1 MKKITQFSVDYPITI
16 LMLIMAVLLLGYI
29 SFSKLGIDL
38 FPDLNNPRIFVEL
51 KSGERPPEEIEK
63 QFVDGIESLA
73 IRQKKV
79 VQVSS
84 ISRVGSAQITIEY
97 TWDAD
102 MDEAFLD
109 IQKTLTS
116 FSQNSEIDE
125 LTITQ
130 HDPNATPVILIG
142 LSHPEINDMDELRKV
157 AENYIRNELI
167 RLEGI
172 AEVEL
177 SGQEEKEVVI
187 KTDNYILEAHGITPD
202 VITNQIRNYNRNAS
216 GGSIVEMGL
225 QYIIKGVG
233 VFQSLEDIGNIIVT
247 TKQPAAE
254 TTELQN
260 TGYTEKVPVY
270 LRDVATIAFRN
281 KEPDNIVRIDRK
293 RCIGLSIYKETKFN
307 TVTAVKDLL
316 KALQEIQK
324 ALPGYEFT
332 IIQNQGEFINT
343 AINEVKQTAMIGIL
357 LAVIVLFVFLRRIG
371 ATAIISIA
379 IPISVVATFNLMY
392 FNGLTL
398 NIMTLGGLAL
408 GAGMLVDNAIVVME
422 NISRNLES
430 GLSIK
435 EAAVNGTSQVAGA
448 ITASTVTTIVVFL
461 PIVYLHGAAGEL
473 FKDQAWTVA
482 FSLLSSLIVAI
493 LVIPML
499 STRFLSKTTLQTRSR
514 SIQFRGYTSFLS
526 RILDKKGW
534 VISGA
539 VVLVITA
546 ILLLPVVGSEFVP
559 KTDSGEFSIELK
571 LPEGTELH
579 RTEQVVDNVETI
591 VQTILGDGLRTIY
604 SQIGPSTGMSGD
616 EDDIFKDENNG
627 VLKVILHHDHRRSIN
642 DIIASLDAAL
652 SDIPDLEVQFI
663 QEQTALQA
671 SLGTEE
677 APIVVEVKGEELDQI
692 EELTEEVKLR
702 MMDMQDLFNIETS
715 FEEGMP
721 EIEVVIDRL
730 RAGLRNISVNNISA
744 QIQDR
749 LIGKD
754 SGQWEH
760 EGELKDITIRLPD
773 VGLSEFQDLTLQY
786 GNEIIRLDEIAQIN
800 MVRAPKEIHRRNQTR
815 IGKITS
821 HFKRGRPFDHVVRQ
835 IQQEIDQ
842 INFPPDYSA
851 RITGEE
857 QKRKESFQNLTF
869 ALLLSVVLV
878 YMVLASQF
886 ESLVHPFTILLTIP
900 LAVVGAI
907 FIFFI
912 LGRSLNIM
920 AYIGIIMLVGIAVN
934 DSIILVDAI
943 NQLKREGSP
952 RRDAIIRAG
961 QRRIRPIIMTS
972 LTTILALLPLTFGFG
987 EGAALRSPMA
997 LAVIG
1002 GLITSTILTL
1012 VVIPCVY
1019 LILDQVREVGI
1030 RRIGV
1035 RNAGF
1040 GDRET

>member
-16 LMLIMAVLLLGYI
+16 LMLILAVLLLGYI

-84 ISRVGSAQITIEY
+84 ISRVGSAQITVEY

-109 IQKTLTS
+109 LQKTLTS

-125 LTITQ
+125 LNITQ
-130 HDPNATPVILIG
+130 HDPNATPVMLVG
-142 LSHPEINDMDELRKV
+142 LSHPEITDMDELRKV
-157 AENYIRNELI
+157 GENYIRNELI
-167 RLEGI
+167 RLEGV

-177 SGQEEKEVVI
+177 TGQEEKEVVI
-187 KTDNYILEAHGITPD
+187 QTDSYLLEAHGITPD
-202 VITNQIRNYNRNAS
+202 VITSRIQNYNRNAS

-233 VFQSLEDIGNIIVT
+233 VFQNLEDIGNIIVT
-247 TKQPAAE
+247 TNDPGAE
-254 TTELQN
+254 NAELQS

-270 LRDVATIAFRN
+270 LRDVATISFRN
-281 KEPDNIVRIDRK
+281 KEPENIVRIDQK

-307 TVTAVKDLL
+307 TVTAVKDLS
-316 KALQEIQK
+316 KALEEIKK

-422 NISRNLES
+422 NIFRNLES

-435 EAAVNGTSQVAGA
+435 EAAVNGTAQVAGA

-499 STRFLSKTTLQTRSR
+499 STRFLNKRTMEMQSR
-514 SIQFRGYTSFLS
+514 SIQFGRYTAFLS
-526 RILDKKGW
+526 KVLDKKGW
-534 VISGA
+534 VILGA
-539 VVLVITA
+539 IILVITA
-546 ILLLPVVGSEFVP
+546 VFILPIIGSEFIP
-559 KTDSGEFSIELK
+559 KTDSAEFSIEMK

-579 RTEQVVDNVETI
+579 RTEQVAGNVEAI
-591 VQTILGDGLRTIY
+591 VQTILGDELQTIY
-604 SQIGPSTGMSGD
+604 SQIGPSTGMSSD
-616 EDDIFKDENNG
+616 KDDIFRNENNG
-627 VLKVILHHDHRRSIN
+627 VLNVLLSQERRRPTN
-642 DIIASLDAAL
+642 QLIASLDAAL
-652 SDIPDLEVQFI
+652 TDIPDLEVQFI
-663 QEQTALQA
+663 QEQTALQTT
-671 SLGTEE
+671 LGTEE
-677 APIVVEVKGEELDQI
+677 APIIVEVKGEDLNQI
-692 EELTEEVKLR
+692 ENFTEQVKAKMLEIE
-702 MMDMQDLFNIETS
+702 DLFNIETS

-749 LIGKD
+749 LTGKD

-773 VGLSEFQDLTLQY
+773 VGLNEFEDLTLQFS
-786 GNEIIRLDEIAQIN
+786 NETVRLDEIARIN

-815 IGKITS
+815 IGKVTS
-821 HFKRGRPFDHVVRQ
+821 HFKRGRPFDHIVKQ
-835 IQQEIDQ
+835 IQEEIDR
-842 INFPPDYSA
+842 IDFPPDYSA

-857 QKRKESFQNLTF
+857 QKRKESFHNLTF

-878 YMVLASQF
+878 YMVLAAQF
-886 ESLVHPFTILLTIP
+886 ESLIHPFTILLTIP

-912 LGRSLNIM
+912 MGNSLNIM

-943 NQLKREGSP
+943 NQLKKEGAP
-952 RRDAIIRAG
+952 RRDAIIQAG

-1019 LILDQVREVGI
+1019 LVLDGFRE
-1030 RRIGV
+1030 RITIG
-1035 RNAGF
+1035 
-1040 GDRET
+1040 E

>member
-430 GLSIK
+430 DF
-435 EAAVNGTSQVAGA
+435 Q
-448 ITASTVTTIVVFL
+448 
-461 PIVYLHGAAGEL
+461 
-473 FKDQAWTVA
+473 
-482 FSLLSSLIVAI
+482 
-493 LVIPML
+493 
-499 STRFLSKTTLQTRSR
+499 
-514 SIQFRGYTSFLS
+514 
-526 RILDKKGW
+526 
-534 VISGA
+534 
-539 VVLVITA
+539 
-546 ILLLPVVGSEFVP
+546 
-559 KTDSGEFSIELK
+559 
-571 LPEGTELH
+571 
-579 RTEQVVDNVETI
+579 
-591 VQTILGDGLRTIY
+591 LR
-604 SQIGPSTGMSGD
+604 
-616 EDDIFKDENNG
+616 
-627 VLKVILHHDHRRSIN
+627 RR
-642 DIIASLDAAL
+642 
-652 SDIPDLEVQFI
+652 
-663 QEQTALQA
+663 
-671 SLGTEE
+671 
-677 APIVVEVKGEELDQI
+677 
-692 EELTEEVKLR
+692 R
-702 MMDMQDLFNIETS
+702 
-715 FEEGMP
+715 
-721 EIEVVIDRL
+721 
-730 RAGLRNISVNNISA
+730 
-744 QIQDR
+744 
-749 LIGKD
+749 
-754 SGQWEH
+754 
-760 EGELKDITIRLPD
+760 
-773 VGLSEFQDLTLQY
+773 
-786 GNEIIRLDEIAQIN
+786 
-800 MVRAPKEIHRRNQTR
+800 
-815 IGKITS
+815 
-821 HFKRGRPFDHVVRQ
+821 
-835 IQQEIDQ
+835 
-842 INFPPDYSA
+842 
-851 RITGEE
+851 
-857 QKRKESFQNLTF
+857 
-869 ALLLSVVLV
+869 
-878 YMVLASQF
+878 
-886 ESLVHPFTILLTIP
+886 
-900 LAVVGAI
+900 
-907 FIFFI
+907 
-912 LGRSLNIM
+912 
-920 AYIGIIMLVGIAVN
+920 
-934 DSIILVDAI
+934 
-943 NQLKREGSP
+943 
-952 RRDAIIRAG
+952 
-961 QRRIRPIIMTS
+961 
-972 LTTILALLPLTFGFG
+972 
-987 EGAALRSPMA
+987 
-997 LAVIG
+997 
-1002 GLITSTILTL
+1002 
-1012 VVIPCVY
+1012 
-1019 LILDQVREVGI
+1019 
-1030 RRIGV
+1030 
-1035 RNAGF
+1035 
-1040 GDRET
+1040 